1 MNKKLLLYAPFAL
14 ASLHFEIALEIA
26 EKYLTK
32 GYSVTLLVCSGELS
46 ACALNPYHYQYK
58 CRLCRSRKSSGIK
71 WIGPD
76 RITVKD
82 FYSLTSKQQKYIEEI
97 EDISISSLEVLEKI
111 TIDGSDIGMSA
122 LRSVIF
128 SLNEPCPDIHKHRD
142 LITRYL
148 VAATTVHFSI
158 KNHLVEQ
165 KPDEFILFNGSFAAM
180 RPALRIAR
188 NLNIETYVHELAD
201 APGRY
206 SLTKN
211 AYPHHLDVLKQEIKK
226 FYDSSSLTESAKHE
240 IARKWYSHRFNRNVP
255 SWWFDFT
262 RNQQAGLLPN
272 IFSQEHSSKYVKVG
286 IFNSSEGE
294 FTTIAEYTNP
304 FYKDQNQGIYQIL
317 KDLKSQNC
325 LKFFLR
331 VHPNLSK
338 SDNSQTRFLEILDR
352 EFGDQK
358 SGNLEVIPA
367 SSSISTYDLIDACD
381 LVLTFGST
389 VGIEAVYR
397 GKPSILMGKALY
409 EDLGCVI
416 TPNSHEDL
424 IEILNHYA
432 IFRSLPKAYS
442 LPDTQTLEIATIKY
456 GFFFKQW
463 GYPLE
468 YVKFHS
474 LDKASL
480 WRNNK
485 QYFVM
490 PSLRAFA
497 LSVVPRVIIKLRK
510 LIAKYLHLN
519 H

>member
-1 MNKKLLLYAPFAL
+1 M
-14 ASLHFEIALEIA
+14 
-26 EKYLTK
+26 
-32 GYSVTLLVCSGELS
+32 
-46 ACALNPYHYQYK
+46 
-58 CRLCRSRKSSGIK
+58 
-71 WIGPD
+71 
-76 RITVKD
+76 TVKD
-82 FYSLTSKQQKYIEEI
+82 FYCLTLEQQKYIEEI
-97 EDISISSLEVLEKI
+97 ESISISSLETLEKI
-111 TIDGSDIGMSA
+111 TIDDSDIGMAA

-128 SLNEPCPDIHKHRD
+128 SLNEPCPDTHKHRD
-142 LITRYL
+142 LIARYL
-148 VAATTVHFSI
+148 VAAATVHFSI
-158 KNHLVEQ
+158 KNHLVDEQ
-165 KPDEFILFNGSFAAM
+165 PDEFILFNGSFAAM

-188 NLNIETYVHELAD
+188 SLNIETYVHELAD

-211 AYPHHLDVLKQEIKK
+211 AYPHHLDVLKQEVETL
-226 FYDSSSLTESAKHE
+226 YASSCLTDSAKQETAHE
-240 IARKWYSHRFNRNVP
+240 WYSNRFNRNVP

-272 IFSQEHSSKYVKVG
+272 IFSQEHSSKYVKIG

-317 KDLKSQNC
+317 KDLKAQNS

-331 VHPNLSK
+331 VHPNLSGA
-338 SDNSQTRFLEILDR
+338 DNSQTRFLEILDQ
-352 EFGDQK
+352 EFGDREL
-358 SGNLEVIPA
+358 GNLEVIPA
-367 SSSISTYDLIDACD
+367 DSPINTYDLIDACD

-416 TPNSHEDL
+416 KPNSHVDL
-424 IEILNHYA
+424 VEILNHY
-432 IFRSLPKAYS
+432 ILFRSLPETYS
-442 LPDTQTLEIATIKY
+442 LPNTQISKIATIKY
-456 GFFFKQW
+456 GFFLKHW

-480 WRNNK
+480 CRNGK
-485 QYFVM
+485 EYSVK
-490 PSLRAFA
+490 PSLRAIA
-497 LSVVPRVIIKLRK
+497 LSFIPRVLIKLRK
-510 LIAKYLHLN
+510 LSAKYLPWNHLV
-519 H
+519 